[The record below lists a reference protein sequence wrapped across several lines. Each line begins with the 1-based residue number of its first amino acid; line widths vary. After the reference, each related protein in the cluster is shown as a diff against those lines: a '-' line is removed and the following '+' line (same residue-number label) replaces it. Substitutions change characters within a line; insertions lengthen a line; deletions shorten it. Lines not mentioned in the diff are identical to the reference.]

1 MYHPRGVAIDKA
13 RIQIVVAN
21 YVNNR
26 IDVFSETG
34 EYICQLA
41 VGYRTISYDV
51 ALHGDSVYLSCEI
64 TL

>member
-34 EYICQLA
+34 EYICQLYTGIVSMLA
-41 VGYRTISYDV
+41 AGSQCKQV
-51 ALHGDSVYLSCEI
+51 LSD
-64 TL
+64 